1 MCTGPAAH
9 VVQGSDVSLV
19 IGDKVHVSTSVHRKT
34 ISIRQGSR
42 GRGLGAFVAGV
53 FDTATLEP
61 VDWLWLWQ
69 TPVAIKDASES
80 GVVRLAL

>member
-1 MCTGPAAH
+1 MHWPRRSCSPGVRCEPSNRR
-9 VVQGSDVSLV
+9 QGACVYICPPQD
-19 IGDKVHVSTSVHRKT
+19 DKRKT
-34 ISIRQGSR
+34 GLARQGVGCSR
-42 GRGLGAFVAGV
+42 GWV

>member
-1 MCTGPAAH
+1 MCIGPAAH
-9 VVQGSDVSLV
+9 PVQGSDVSLV
-19 IGDKVHVSTSVHRKT
+19 IGDKVHVSTSVHLKS
-34 ISIRQGSR
+34 ISVRQGSR
-42 GRGLGAFVAGV
+42 GRGLDGFVAGV

>member
-1 MCTGPAAH
+1 
-9 VVQGSDVSLV
+9 
-19 IGDKVHVSTSVHRKT
+19 
-34 ISIRQGSR
+34 
-42 GRGLGAFVAGV
+42 LGAFVAGV

-80 GVVRLAL
+80 GVVKLAL